1 MDNRAA
7 PKSAAVRHL
16 IEAAGAGVRFLPAY
30 SPDLNPIEPFDSAQG
45 EARGTKV
52 KAPLRSAAAR
62 TIDAL
67 HAAIA
72 EAVAAITAA
81 DCLGWFEPCGYHVN

>member
-1 MDNRAA
+1 MR
-7 PKSAAVRHL
+7 R
-16 IEAAGAGVRFLPAY
+16 GA
-30 SPDLNPIEPFDSAQG
+30 
-45 EARGTKV
+45 KV

-62 TIDAL
+62 TIEAL